1 MNRPYIICHMM
12 MSLDARI
19 DCKMTESLKGTE
31 DYYKTL
37 DSFDTFTHVSGR
49 VTAETELGCIGKY
62 QYKEEDSI
70 NKETF
75 YKDKDSKGYEII
87 MDTKGTLLWNNQ
99 ENEEVPILVLT
110 SEKANKK
117 YLENL
122 KNNHIS
128 YVVSGKNKID
138 LKRSVE
144 ILFKEFNVKKMVV
157 VGGGHIN
164 ASFLN
169 EGLLDEIS
177 VLLGAGIDG
186 RKGMISVF
194 DGLNS
199 NKEVTQLKLEDVKV
213 FKSDAVWLKYKVQ

>member
-1 MNRPYIICHMM
+1 M
-12 MSLDARI
+12 
-19 DCKMTESLKGTE
+19 
-31 DYYKTL
+31 
-37 DSFDTFTHVSGR
+37 
-49 VTAETELGCIGKY
+49 
-62 QYKEEDSI
+62 
-70 NKETF
+70 
-75 YKDKDSKGYEII
+75 
-87 MDTKGTLLWNNQ
+87 
-99 ENEEVPILVLT
+99 LT

-144 ILFKEFNVKKMVV
+144 ILFKEFNIKKMVV

-177 VLLGAGIDG
+177 VLVGAGIDG

>member
-1 MNRPYIICHMM
+1 
-12 MSLDARI
+12 
-19 DCKMTESLKGTE
+19 
-31 DYYKTL
+31 
-37 DSFDTFTHVSGR
+37 
-49 VTAETELGCIGKY
+49 
-62 QYKEEDSI
+62 
-70 NKETF
+70 
-75 YKDKDSKGYEII
+75 
-87 MDTKGTLLWNNQ
+87 MDTKGTLLWKNQ

-128 YVVSGKNKID
+128 YLVSGKNKID

-177 VLLGAGIDG
+177 VLVGAGIDG

-194 DGLNS
+194 DGLDS